1 VPRRPFGIQALAVL
15 LSCYAMGG
23 FFLVIRV
30 VGDRDPRVRWPWLV
44 TASLAFAVS
53 AGFAGLSVWRLER
66 RAPAAVTACGV
77 LGLALCLTIPAS
89 APAEAVTRDTW
100 RAAALGG
107 VLFAAFLLVAAWYVR
122 QRVAP
127 RA

>member
-1 VPRRPFGIQALAVL
+1 MPRRPFGIQALAVL

-89 APAEAVTRDTW
+89 AAAGMVTSDTW
-100 RAAALGG
+100 RAALLAGA
-107 VLFAAFLLVAAWYVR
+107 LFAGFLLLAAWYVR
-122 QRVAP
+122 RQVGP
-127 RA
+127 RP